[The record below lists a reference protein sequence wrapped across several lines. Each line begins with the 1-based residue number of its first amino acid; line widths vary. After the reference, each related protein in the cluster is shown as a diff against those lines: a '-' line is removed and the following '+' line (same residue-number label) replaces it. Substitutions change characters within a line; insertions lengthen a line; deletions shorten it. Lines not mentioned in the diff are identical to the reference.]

1 MLGLASLY
9 EAFQI
14 GLGFSG
20 ARKKAIGD
28 YLTVKPG
35 DTVLDIGCGPGKI
48 LTYLPEGVEYHGFDV
63 DQNYIDHAKKT
74 YEGRGKFYCR
84 AFDDT
89 VLDEFNNV
97 DLIMFNGV
105 VHYLP
110 DSLANE
116 ILATTNKALSENGTV
131 FTLDGCYRDGQNK
144 IAKKLLD
151 MDRGEHIRTQ
161 SAYETIM
168 NKHFSNVGAYIRE
181 DIFSLPYTFLIMTAQ
196 KAI

>member
-1 MLGLASLY
+1 
-9 EAFQI
+9 
-14 GLGFSG
+14 
-20 ARKKAIGD
+20 
-28 YLTVKPG
+28 
-35 DTVLDIGCGPGKI
+35 
-48 LTYLPEGVEYHGFDV
+48 V

-105 VHYLP
+105 VHHLP

-181 DIFSLPYTFLIMTAQ
+181 DISPLPYTFLIMTAQ